1 MNTATAFSAGLA
13 AAIALAAMAQ
23 AATPTASEHSANN
36 ILPGCRFLVSP
47 KPATITSDVSGWS
60 VGLCSIEFLPCL
72 FLRPGGGDGSSRS
85 IAMVDLS
92 RFLFLGVLGALLL
105 TACTAAISPSPYR
118 VTELVPGISTR
129 DDAIAKL
136 GPPSSTSNIG
146 NSTILQWGG
155 NNSPV
160 HLAISFGMDG
170 RMIQAATDAQKL
182 DQLSGATQ

>member
-105 TACTAAISPSPYR
+105 TACTALFLRVFIGSLSLFPAYR
-118 VTELVPGISTR
+118 PGTTR
-129 DDAIAKL
+129 SQSLDRRAVHR
-136 GPPSSTSNIG
+136 TSE
-146 NSTILQWGG
+146 TAL
-155 NNSPV
+155 
-160 HLAISFGMDG
+160 FY
-170 RMIQAATDAQKL
+170 
-182 DQLSGATQ
+182 SGVEITRWFAWRFRSAWTGA